1 MSFTSRSGRIGSM
14 PVTFTGETYA
24 CTVSYDTC
32 LIYFFVVSAC
42 LLLSACSEPA
52 AQEEADPIPSVAV
65 EVLKAA
71 PLLVTTDLS
80 GRLTASRVAE
90 VRARVSGIVLERVYQ
105 EGSFV
110 EKGDVLF
117 QIDPEPLQVAVDS
130 ARAALNKAEANRVE
144 ASQKEQRLQR
154 LLGNNAISRQ
164 DYDSARALSQQAAAD
179 VASAEAELARA
190 RLDLGYATV
199 TAPISGRVGRAQVSE
214 GALVGQNETTL
225 LATIQQLD
233 PIYADISQS
242 ADQYTAMRHANDS
255 GSEADDIEVALVQ
268 SNGEHQKGRL
278 LFSELSVDKGTGQ
291 IMLRSEF
298 ANPALD
304 LLPGAFVQVRV
315 PLRRLEKGITVAQRA
330 VQLDGAG
337 KPMAMVVDDDGQ
349 VVTRM
354 LTLGSVHNGR
364 WIVLEGLEEGERVV
378 VSGLQQIA
386 PGMSVT
392 VEPASDASLLSD
404 ATLSSSATPLSEEVL

>member
-1 MSFTSRSGRIGSM
+1 MPALSRTIPTLSI
-14 PVTFTGETYA
+14 
-24 CTVSYDTC
+24 
-32 LIYFFVVSAC
+32 FFVVSAC

-52 AQEEADPIPSVAV
+52 AQEEADPIPSVTV
-65 EVLKAA
+65 EILKAA
-71 PLLVTTDLS
+71 PLRVTTDLS

-90 VRARVSGIVLERVYQ
+90 VRARVSGIVLERTYQ
-105 EGSFV
+105 EGSFI
-110 EKGDVLF
+110 EKGDALF
-117 QIDPEPLQVAVDS
+117 QIDPGPLQVAVDS

-190 RLDLGYATV
+190 RLDLGYASV
-199 TAPISGRVGRAQVSE
+199 TAPISGRIGRAQVSE
-214 GALVGQNETTL
+214 GALVGQNEATL

-233 PIYADISQS
+233 PIYADITQS
-242 ADQYTAMRHANDS
+242 ADQYTAMRHANDA
-255 GSEADDIEVALVQ
+255 GSEAVDIEVALIQ
-268 SNGEHQKGRL
+268 PDDANLKGRL
-278 LFSELSVDKGTGQ
+278 LFSELSVDQGTGQ

-337 KPMAMVVDDDGQ
+337 KPMVMVVDDDGH

-386 PGMSVT
+386 PGMAVT
-392 VEPASDASLLSD
+392 VESSSDSPASDDTSSRAGE
-404 ATLSSSATPLSEEVL
+404 TL

>member
-1 MSFTSRSGRIGSM
+1 MPALSRTIPALSI
-14 PVTFTGETYA
+14 
-24 CTVSYDTC
+24 
-32 LIYFFVVSAC
+32 FFVVSAC

-52 AQEEADPIPSVAV
+52 AQEEADPIPSVTV
-65 EVLKAA
+65 EILKAA
-71 PLLVTTDLS
+71 PLRVTTDLS

-90 VRARVSGIVLERVYQ
+90 VRARVSGIVLERTYQ
-105 EGSFV
+105 EGSFI
-110 EKGDVLF
+110 EKGDALF
-117 QIDPEPLQVAVDS
+117 QIDPGPLQVAVDS

-199 TAPISGRVGRAQVSE
+199 TAPISGRIGRAQVSE
-214 GALVGQNETTL
+214 GALVGQNEATL

-233 PIYADISQS
+233 PIYADITQS
-242 ADQYTAMRHANDS
+242 ADQYTAMRHANDA
-255 GSEADDIEVALVQ
+255 GSEAVDIEVALIQ
-268 SNGEHQKGRL
+268 PDDANLKGRL
-278 LFSELSVDKGTGQ
+278 LFSELSVDQSTGQ

-298 ANPALD
+298 PNSELD

-315 PLRRLEKGITVAQRA
+315 PVRHLEKGMTVAQRA

-337 KPMAMVVDDDGQ
+337 KPMAMVVSENGQ
-349 VVTRM
+349 VVKRR
-354 LTLGSVHNGR
+354 LTLGSVHGGR
-364 WIVLEGLEEGERVV
+364 WIVLEGLREGERIV

-386 PGMSVT
+386 PGMAVT
-392 VEPASDASLLSD
+392 VESSPDSPASDDTSSRAGE
-404 ATLSSSATPLSEEVL
+404 TL

>member
-1 MSFTSRSGRIGSM
+1 M
-14 PVTFTGETYA
+14 PA
-24 CTVSYDTC
+24 LSCKIPALS
-32 LIYFFVVSAC
+32 IFFVVSAC
-42 LLLSACSEPA
+42 LLLSACSDPA
-52 AQEEADPIPSVAV
+52 VPEEAAPTPSVAV

-110 EKGDVLF
+110 EKDDVLF

-154 LLGNNAISRQ
+154 LLGNNSVSHQ
-164 DYDSARALSQQAAAD
+164 DYDSAKALSQQAAAD

-190 RLDLGYATV
+190 RLNLGYATV
-199 TAPISGRVGRAQVSE
+199 TAPISGRVGRAQVTE

-233 PIYADISQS
+233 PIYADISQP

-268 SNGEHQKGRL
+268 SNGEYQKGRL

-404 ATLSSSATPLSEEVL
+404 ATLSSSATPLSEEAL

>member
-1 MSFTSRSGRIGSM
+1 M
-14 PVTFTGETYA
+14 
-24 CTVSYDTC
+24 
-32 LIYFFVVSAC
+32 
-42 LLLSACSEPA
+42 LLSACSEPA
-52 AQEEADPIPSVAV
+52 AQDEADPIPSVTV

-90 VRARVSGIVLERVYQ
+90 VRARVSGIVLERTYQ
-105 EGSFV
+105 EGSFI
-110 EKGDVLF
+110 EKGDTLF
-117 QIDPEPLQVAVDS
+117 KIDPEPLQVAVDS

-154 LLGNNAISRQ
+154 LLGNNSVSRQ

-199 TAPISGRVGRAQVSE
+199 TAPISGRIGRAQVSE
-214 GALVGQNETTL
+214 GALVGHNEATL

-233 PIYADISQS
+233 PIYADISQA
-242 ADQYTAMRHANDS
+242 ADQYTAMRDANDTDS
-255 GSEADDIEVALVQ
+255 AADDTEVALMQ
-268 SNGEHQKGRL
+268 SDDTHLTGRL
-278 LFSELSVDKGTGQ
+278 LFAEPFVDQGTGQ

-298 ANPALD
+298 PNPGLD

-315 PLRRLEKGITVAQRA
+315 PVRHLEKGITVAQRA

-337 KPMAMVVDDDGQ
+337 KPMAMVVNDAGQ
-349 VVTRM
+349 VVRRL
-354 LTLGSVHNGR
+354 LTLGGVHDGR
-364 WIVLEGLEEGERVV
+364 WIVLEGLEAGERVI

-386 PGMSVT
+386 PGMDVT
-392 VEPASDASLLSD
+392 VEPPSD
-404 ATLSSSATPLSEEVL
+404 ATPSYDAASLAGETL